1 MLSEDS
7 TLNKLNRAID
17 RFCILHPNFGIPNL
31 MLYIVIGNIAVYLLA
46 RLSPA
51 GGDVLSLLAFHLS
64 GLMRGQVWR
73 LVTFVFVP
81 NVGGAFSLLISCYF
95 YYWIG
100 SVLERQW
107 GTAKFTIYYVSGML
121 LSMLGTA
128 IVSLAYSNLLIP
140 LYGTYYI
147 NLAMFFAFAVLYP
160 ETQVLLFFIIPI
172 RMKILAIIDACLFAF
187 DIFYSL
193 TAGNIAGAVLPI
205 IALMNFAIFFWPE
218 VCSFLKLERRQ
229 TKQASHFHN
238 TVRAQQHKE
247 KTIQQSQ
254 GFHRKCCVCGRTDA
268 SNPELEFRYCSKCTG
283 YHCFCSEHLFSHVHF
298 TDEQP

>member
-1 MLSEDS
+1 M
-7 TLNKLNRAID
+7 NKLNRAID

-31 MLYIVIGNIAVYLLA
+31 MLYIVIGNVGVYLFS
-46 RLSPA
+46 RFSPA
-51 GGDVLSLLAFHLS
+51 GANLYHLLAFHLS
-64 GLMRGQVWR
+64 GVMHGQIWR
-73 LVTFVFVP
+73 LISFVFIP
-81 NVGGAFSLLISCYF
+81 NVGSAFSLLISCYF

-107 GTAKFTIYYVSGML
+107 GTAKFTVYYVSGMIL
-121 LSMLGTA
+121 AMVGTA
-128 IVSLAYSNLLIP
+128 ILSLIYGNPLIP

-172 RMKILAIIDACLFAF
+172 RMKILAIIDACLFAY
-187 DIFYSL
+187 DIFFYIVQ
-193 TAGNIAGAVLPI
+193 GNFAGAIVPI
-205 IALMNFAIFFWPE
+205 LALMNFAIFFWPE
-218 VCSFLKLERRQ
+218 ICAFLKRERHQ
-229 TKQASHFHN
+229 SKQATHFHN
-238 TVRAQQHKE
+238 TVRAQQHQE
-247 KTIQQSQ
+247 QTAQQSQ

-268 SNPELEFRYCSKCTG
+268 SNPELEFRYCSKCVG